1 LCQNSFP
8 NIIPARLFH
17 SFLVIFISQATLQ
30 HKEIVLFS
38 YPSPDLASRKKS
50 FMRVTVGGHRVLRV
64 KNSFMESP
72 FLLPNSVLTLCGLSK
87 NYSQDI
93 KRQVIEVIDGR
104 RQAQT

>member
-1 LCQNSFP
+1 MKIESRPTALGSRCRSHVTKRKAKDGWTEKK
-8 NIIPARLFH
+8 AR
-17 SFLVIFISQATLQ
+17 A
-30 HKEIVLFS
+30 
-38 YPSPDLASRKKS
+38 
-50 FMRVTVGGHRVLRV
+50 VGGHRVLRV